1 MAVVRSHGFADISEH
16 LLFADNGTGVFMT
29 LRHMWIYI
37 VFFYLEGGGVCHF
50 NIKLIVIRSWV

>member
-1 MAVVRSHGFADISEH
+1 MVMVRSHGFADISEH

-37 VFFYLEGGGVCHF
+37 VFFYLQVEGVCHF
-50 NIKLIVIRSWV
+50 NNKLIVIRSCV